1 MHMRPNLHLITEHR
15 SRRHRA
21 ARVANPCRLRNA
33 TETLVPAPRAPQVQE
48 PRVPQAPQPPEPQVD
63 RGVQLQPLRDD
74 LRGPDIALR
83 RVRESGGPID
93 HASYACQ
100 CGYVFEADVSTT
112 VECPHCSTSQAW

>member
-21 ARVANPCRLRNA
+21 ARRALPGRLRDA
-33 TETLVPAPRAPQVQE
+33 VEAPPAPREAQE
-48 PRVPQAPQPPEPQVD
+48 PPQQEQPGVEPSA
-63 RGVQLQPLRDD
+63 LRED
-74 LRGPDIALR
+74 LRVPDIALR
-83 RVRESGGPID
+83 RVREAGGPLD

-112 VECPHCSTSQAW
+112 VSCPHCATPQAW